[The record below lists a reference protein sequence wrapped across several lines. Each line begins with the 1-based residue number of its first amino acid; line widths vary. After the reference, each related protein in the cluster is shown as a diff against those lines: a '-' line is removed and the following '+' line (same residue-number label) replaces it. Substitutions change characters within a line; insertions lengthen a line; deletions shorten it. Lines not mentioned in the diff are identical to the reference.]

1 MPSGWPEINL
11 YKSNTMKILLLDNYD
26 SFTYNLA
33 HYLRELTGEDI
44 PVMRNNRISLEEVGA
59 YDAIVLSPGPGLP
72 ADAGIM
78 PELIRTYA
86 PSKKILGVCL
96 GMQAIGEVFGG
107 QLLNLPSVFH
117 GVATTAT
124 ILKPDEV
131 LFKGLPASIEVGRY
145 HSWVVDETSIP
156 PELEITAVDATGRVM
171 ALRHRSLDVRGVQFH
186 PESVLTPHGKTM
198 IKNWLES

>member
-1 MPSGWPEINL
+1 
-11 YKSNTMKILLLDNYD
+11 MKILLLDNYD
-26 SFTYNLA
+26 SFNYNLA

-44 PVMRNNRISLEEVGA
+44 PVMRNNRISLEEAGA

-78 PELIRTYA
+78 PDLIRTYS

-117 GVATTAT
+117 GVATPA
-124 ILKPDEV
+124 ILLKPDEV
-131 LFKGLPASIEVGRY
+131 LFKGLPARIEVGRY
-145 HSWVVDETSIP
+145 HSWVVDENSIP
-156 PELEITAVDATGRVM
+156 PVLEITAVDESGRVM
-171 ALRHRSLDVRGVQFH
+171 ALCHRKFDVRGVQFH